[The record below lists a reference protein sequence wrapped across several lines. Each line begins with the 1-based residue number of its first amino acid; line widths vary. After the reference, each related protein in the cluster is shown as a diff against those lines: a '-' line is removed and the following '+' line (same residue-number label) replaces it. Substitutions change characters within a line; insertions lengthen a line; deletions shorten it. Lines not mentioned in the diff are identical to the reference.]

1 MDDPR
6 LADVRMQDD
15 AVGIR
20 KIAQGSPDFLDR
32 NAEPLGDLT
41 RIRNTPGGQQRRH
54 VGVVDR
60 GLDVGRHVSSLTLRR
75 QPGKP

>member
-41 RIRNTPGGQQRRH
+41 GIRNTPG
-54 VGVVDR
+54 
-60 GLDVGRHVSSLTLRR
+60 R
-75 QPGKP
+75 Q